1 MKVILL
7 GYMGSGKS
15 TISNILAGKLGI
27 DTLDLDDYISKKE
40 SDSISNIFK
49 NKGEIYFRLKENTYL
64 NELLNSERS
73 FVLALGG
80 GTPCYANNIDL
91 IKSMSISIYLKAN
104 INTLF
109 NRLEK
114 ETANRPIISDLND
127 DKLIE
132 FIAKHLFERAPF
144 YEQADHI
151 ISIDNKSIDQI
162 VDEIYQ
168 MEQLRKL

>member
-1 MKVILL
+1 
-7 GYMGSGKS
+7 
-15 TISNILAGKLGI
+15 
-27 DTLDLDDYISKKE
+27 
-40 SDSISNIFK
+40 
-49 NKGEIYFRLKENTYL
+49 YL
-64 NELLNSERS
+64 NELLNSDKS

-91 IKSMSISIYLKAN
+91 IKAMSISIYLKAN

-114 ETANRPIISDLND
+114 ETANRPIISGLND
-127 DKLIE
+127 EKLKE

-162 VDEIYQ
+162 VDKIYQ
-168 MEQLRKL
+168 IKQLRKL

>member
-1 MKVILL
+1 MKIILL

-15 TISNILAGKLGI
+15 TVSKITANKLNLEA
-27 DTLDLDDYISKKE
+27 LDLDDYISEKE
-40 SDSISNIFK
+40 NNSISDIFK
-49 NKGEIYFRLKENTYL
+49 NKGEIYFRLKENEYL
-64 NELLNSERS
+64 SELLNSEKS

-80 GTPCYANNIDL
+80 GTPCYANNMDL
-91 IKSMSISIYLKAN
+91 IKQKSVSIYLKAN

-114 ETANRPIISDLND
+114 ETASRPIISGMND
-127 DKLIE
+127 AKLKE

-151 ISIDNKSIDQI
+151 ISIDNKS
-162 VDEIYQ
+162 VDEVVSDLNQILKQY
-168 MEQLRKL
+168 

>member
-40 SDSISNIFK
+40 NDSISNIFK